1 MAENDKNKQTNE
13 KKEKNIDSIISIDK
27 DIMRILKKNIYRKLV
42 HTFFR
47 ERYLAFTIYR
57 VHFSFFFMW
66 DCIGK
71 PINFSGKNL

>member
-42 HTFFR
+42 LTFFR
-47 ERYLAFTIYR
+47 ERYLAFLPC
-57 VHFSFFFMW
+57 SFFFS
-66 DCIGK
+66 
-71 PINFSGKNL
+71 F